1 MTTLEDPQA
10 LILAGVAI
18 FVAVCLVRWKTNP
31 LSSIPTVG
39 GSDAPG
45 LSILTWINFL
55 RNGQELLQE
64 GYQKYH
70 GSTFKIPLFDQW
82 LVVVAGSNMVDEL
95 MKRPDNEVSFLE
107 GIEEVI
113 QMKYTVGHEAM
124 SDPYHVGIIKEKLTR
139 MLPLVLPDVTDE
151 LAVAVQEYIPTK
163 GDEWTTVNVMTTMQK
178 IVARA
183 SNRVFV
189 GLPLC
194 RNEEFLALPLRFTL
208 DVMKDMVVMS
218 ITPYFLKRLVGRLVS
233 NARRTMGQA
242 MKHIQPLIDERK
254 ANMMAMGE
262 DWSDK
267 PNDVLQWIIDEAV
280 RRNHSDVSIVERI
293 FLINFAAIHTSSTN
307 ITHVLYDLAAAP
319 ECIQPLREEIEAI
332 VATDGWT
339 KAAIAKMWKLDSLFR
354 ESARYHGIS
363 LIGLTRKTVKD
374 ITLNNGA
381 FIPRGTVLV
390 AAARPMHHDKSKYAN
405 ADVFDPFRFEKMRQG
420 EGEGLK
426 HQFVNTSVDFVSFG
440 HGKHACPGRFF
451 AASELKALLAY
462 IVLNYDLKLGGD
474 GKRPANIYYG
484 TNVVPSVTGKVL
496 FRKRQVTTS

>member
-1 MTTLEDPQA
+1 MTTFDDSQA
-10 LILAGVAI
+10 IILAGVAI
-18 FVAVCLVRWKTNP
+18 FVALCVVRWKTNP

-45 LSILTWINFL
+45 LSILTWLNFL
-55 RNGQELLQE
+55 RNGKELLQE
-64 GYQKYH
+64 GYQRYQ
-70 GSTFKIPLFDQW
+70 GSTFKIALFDQW
-82 LVVVAGSNMVDEL
+82 LVVVSGTNMVDEL
-95 MKRPDNEVSFLE
+95 MRRPDHEVSFLE
-107 GIEEVI
+107 GIEEVVH
-113 QMKYTVGHEAM
+113 MKYTVGHEAM

-139 MLPLVLPDVTDE
+139 MLPTVLPDLTDE
-151 LAVAVQEYIPTK
+151 LAVSVREYIPTT
-163 GDEWTTVNVMTTMQK
+163 GDEWTAVNVMTTMQK

-208 DVMKDMVVMS
+208 DVMKDTVVMS
-218 ITPYFLKRLVGRLVS
+218 ITPPFLKRVVGRMVS
-233 NARRTMGQA
+233 NARRTMTHA
-242 MKHIQPLIDERK
+242 MKHIKPLIDERRAHMK
-254 ANMMAMGE
+254 AMGE

-280 RRNHSDVSIVERI
+280 RRDHSDVSIVERI
-293 FLINFAAIHTSSTN
+293 FLVNFAAIHTSSTN
-307 ITHVLYDLAAAP
+307 ITHVLYDLAATP

-339 KAAIAKMWKLDSLFR
+339 KGAIAKMWKLDSLFR
-354 ESARYHGIS
+354 ESSRYHGIS

-374 ITLNNGA
+374 ITLNDGT
-381 FIPRGTVLV
+381 FIPKGTVLV
-390 AAARPMHHDKSKYAN
+390 TAARPMHHDDAKYAN
-405 ADVFDPFRFEKMRQG
+405 AEVFDAFRFEKMRKG

-426 HQFVNTSVDFVSFG
+426 HQFVNTSNDFISFG

-451 AASELKALLAY
+451 AANELKALLAY

-474 GKRPANIYYG
+474 GTRPPNLYYG
-484 TNVVPSVTGKVL
+484 TNVVPCVSGQVL
-496 FRKRQVTTS
+496 FRTRQATTT